1 MSTTEL
7 GVQETVQTQERIVR
21 TAALRRHSPFFPS
34 SGRIFANG
42 REMDKWNDLQ
52 YSHKSTLI

>member
-21 TAALRRHSPFFPS
+21 AAAIRRHSPFFPL

-42 REMDKWNDLQ
+42 REMNRLNDLQ
-52 YSHKSTLI
+52 YSH